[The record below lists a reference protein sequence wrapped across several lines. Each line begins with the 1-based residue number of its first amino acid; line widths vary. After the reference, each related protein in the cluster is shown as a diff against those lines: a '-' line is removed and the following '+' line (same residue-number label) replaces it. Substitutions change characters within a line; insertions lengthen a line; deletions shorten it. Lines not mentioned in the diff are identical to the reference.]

1 MAAAQQPDRHTQ
13 RYDRQLRLWNSSGQ
27 SSLEGARVLVLGASS
42 LAAQLLK
49 CLVLP
54 GVGAFTV
61 CDDAVASEED
71 VGANFFLQP
80 GTSEGRPCAA
90 EVARLVAELNPGVR
104 HDAKIVSPQQ
114 LLEEPDAM
122 APYTLVVSVRQPRA
136 VDERAVELCWAQS
149 PPVPFFCAKSA
160 GLVGAFSVNVPEVTL
175 VETHPDSLVDLR
187 LTRPFPALEQF
198 AERFDLRTPDSLAR
212 AHIPFVV
219 ILLRAFRDWRA
230 AHDGKLP
237 SSGDRRAFQAHLA
250 TYRPEDSTD
259 PENFD
264 EASAA
269 LAPHMWRPLQAPAV
283 PEPVR
288 KLLDD
293 AQARNVGP
301 SSPRFWLLAAALRRF
316 VEEEQVLP
324 LPGSLP
330 DMKATSATYVELQQV
345 YHGKAQAD
353 LAAVQRQL
361 DAVLAEAG
369 RTREEASISD
379 ADVQTFV
386 KHAAVLRVQRGRP
399 LVERRKQPNTE
410 AITLALQDP
419 VNPVTI
425 QYWVAL
431 LAADEFQQRT
441 GRYPGQGR
449 DGVNTDEDTAKLEA
463 LVLEY
468 VQSIGVPVDEGIR
481 ELYHSAC
488 AEIVRSAHSDIV
500 STAAFLG
507 GVMAQEAIKVITRQ
521 YIPLDN
527 TCVYDGVA
535 EAVGSFRL

>member
-1 MAAAQQPDRHTQ
+1 M
-13 RYDRQLRLWNSSGQ
+13 
-27 SSLEGARVLVLGASS
+27 
-42 LAAQLLK
+42 
-49 CLVLP
+49 
-54 GVGAFTV
+54 
-61 CDDAVASEED
+61 
-71 VGANFFLQP
+71 
-80 GTSEGRPCAA
+80 
-90 EVARLVAELNPGVR
+90 
-104 HDAKIVSPQQ
+104 
-114 LLEEPDAM
+114 
-122 APYTLVVSVRQPRA
+122 
-136 VDERAVELCWAQS
+136 
-149 PPVPFFCAKSA
+149 
-160 GLVGAFSVNVPEVTL
+160 
-175 VETHPDSLVDLR
+175 
-187 LTRPFPALEQF
+187 
-198 AERFDLRTPDSLAR
+198 
-212 AHIPFVV
+212 
-219 ILLRAFRDWRA
+219 
-230 AHDGKLP
+230 
-237 SSGDRRAFQAHLA
+237 
-250 TYRPEDSTD
+250 
-259 PENFD
+259 
-264 EASAA
+264 
-269 LAPHMWRPLQAPAV
+269 
-283 PEPVR
+283 
-288 KLLDD
+288 DD

-468 VQSIGVPVDEGIR
+468 VQSIGVPDDEGIR